1 MKHSYKSSKKMLR
14 PVICASV
21 VAAMG
26 LATPAVAQTADVAK
40 SAQEIVEGNT
50 LTGVILDSST
60 GLPLPGARVSVV
72 GNAKA
77 TAMTDDNGKFN
88 LNLPAN
94 AVNLNVEAPGF
105 STIIVPVRDR
115 KDMTIR
121 LGSPMEG
128 DIYKNA
134 LTADAHND
142 RTEFA
147 IGQTVSDNSVADL
160 QGDLYAISRSGM
172 PGAGHAVY
180 IEGLHSINSSSQPLY
195 VVDGVIWSVSD
206 DNSSIMDGHFDNPLA
221 LISPDDIENI
231 YVMKNGTA
239 IYGAKGG
246 NGVVII
252 ETKRAK
258 GEATE
263 IEAYARMGWRHAAKS
278 IPMMNADQY
287 RTYASDIIKD
297 KYDNQTVIDRLGFL
311 NDDPTSSQYYDTHNN
326 TNWLDLVTRDG
337 LMMNYG
343 VNVRGG
349 DDRALYMFSLGYT
362 QNEGTIKETS
372 FDRINVRFN
381 SDINLWRGSSLR
393 FDVAYAQDT
402 YKLRDDGMNAYSS
415 PYYISMIKSP
425 LYHPNIL
432 ALDGSLTSKYA
443 DKDELDVTNP
453 MEILD
458 MGVGESRNY
467 RFNLNAAPRYR
478 FNDALTVEGL
488 VAYTFNKIKENS
500 FVPDYGVDER
510 DFVNSNGEIYATSR
524 NVVKSLM
531 TRHTTFIADLHFFYN
546 PLRSIEHKLGFT
558 GGFRFQNDT
567 YVNSVGE
574 GHNTPS
580 DFINDLGNTSSSLH
594 FTSGHDLTWRNLA
607 WYLSGE
613 YAFMQRYILNFDGV
627 MESNSR
633 FGNNAPGAAH
643 IGGVSWGLFPSVT
656 AAWLMTSENWMNNVS
671 FLDLLKIRASF
682 DMAGNDKIP
691 FYANRTYFASEA
703 LNNNGF
709 GQVIANIGNDRLKWE
724 TTRTWRFGFD
734 ASLFA
739 NRWTMAFDFY
749 TSKTSDLL
757 IQKRAKDE
765 VGLEYYWSNGG
776 DLSNKGINFST
787 TVRAINLRDWK
798 LDIGATIG
806 HYKNKITSL
815 PEGQI
820 LTDIC
825 GGQVLTAV
833 GNPVG
838 VFYGYKADGVYST
851 VAEAQAA
858 NLAIRNNDG
867 SLTRFEAGD
876 MRFNDLNR
884 DGIISEAD
892 RQVIGDPNPD
902 IYGNF
907 NFRLSWKNFT
917 LGTVFTY
924 SVGNDAYNALRAQLE
939 AGNDIFNQ
947 STAMLN
953 RWVANGQVTDV
964 PRAVYEDP
972 MGNGR
977 FSNRWIEDAS
987 YLKWKSLSLDYRIP
1001 ISSPYIQGVTLSF
1014 AVNNL
1019 CTWTKYLGADPE
1031 FAFGN
1036 SPLFLGV
1043 DAGMVPQARE
1053 FNFGVKVNL

>member
-1 MKHSYKSSKKMLR
+1 MKHSYNTSKKMLR
-14 PVICASV
+14 PVVCASV
-21 VAAMG
+21 AAVMG
-26 LATPAVAQTADVAK
+26 LGMPAAAQDAGAPVSAK
-40 SAQEIVEGNT
+40 ETVVGNT
-50 LTGVILDSST
+50 LAGLVIDSST

-72 GNAKA
+72 DSRAM
-77 TAMTDDNGKFN
+77 AMTGDDGKFT
-88 LNLPAN
+88 LNLPDGA
-94 AVNLNVEAPGF
+94 ATLKVTAPGF
-105 STIIVPVRDR
+105 ADILVPVRGE
-115 KDMTIR
+115 KELTIR
-121 LGSPMEG
+121 LSMPMEG

-142 RTEFA
+142 RTEFS

-160 QGDLYAISRSGM
+160 QGDLYSISRSGM

-180 IEGLHSINSSSQPLY
+180 VEGLHSINSSSQPLY
-195 VVDGVIWSVSD
+195 VVDGVVWSVAD
-206 DNSSIMDGHFDNPLA
+206 DNTSIMDGHFNNPLA
-221 LISPDDIENI
+221 LISPDDIANI

-258 GEATE
+258 TEATE
-263 IEAYARMGWRHAAKS
+263 IEAYARVGWRHAAKT
-278 IPMMNADQY
+278 IPMMNAAQY

-297 KYDNQTVIDRLGFL
+297 KYDNQQTIDRLGFL
-311 NDDPTSSQYYDTHNN
+311 NDDPTSSQYYDTHND

-337 LMMNYG
+337 VMMNYG

-362 QNEGTIKETS
+362 KNEGTIKETS

-393 FDVAYAQDT
+393 FDVAYAQDNF
-402 YKLRDDGMNAYSS
+402 KLRDDGMNAYSS

-453 MEILD
+453 MNILD
-458 MGVGESRNY
+458 LGIGEGRNY
-467 RFNLNAAPRYR
+467 RFNINAAPRYR

-488 VAYTFNKIKENS
+488 VAYTFDKIKENS

-510 DFVNSNGEIYATSR
+510 DFINENGEIYAESR

-531 TRHTTFIADLHFFYN
+531 NRHTTFIADLHLFYN
-546 PLRSIEHKLGFT
+546 PLRSIEHRLGFT
-558 GGFRFQNDT
+558 GGFRYQNDT
-567 YVNSVGE
+567 YVHSYGE

-594 FTSGHDLTWRNLA
+594 FTEGKDLEWRNMA

-613 YAFMQRYILNFDGV
+613 YAFMQRYILNVDAV
-627 MESNSR
+627 LESNSR
-633 FGNNAPGAAH
+633 FGKNAPGAAH
-643 IGGVSWGLFPSVT
+643 IGGVSWGFFPSVT
-656 AAWLMTSENWMNNVS
+656 AAWLMTSEKWMQNVN
-671 FLDLLKIRASF
+671 FLDLLKLRASL
-682 DMAGNDKIP
+682 DIAGNDKIP
-691 FYANRTYFASEA
+691 FYANRTYFASEN

-724 TTRTWRFGFD
+724 TTRTWRVGFD

-739 NRWTMAFDFY
+739 NRWTMSFDFY

-776 DLSNKGINFST
+776 DMTNKGINFST
-787 TVRAINLRDWK
+787 TVRALNLRDWK
-798 LDIGATIG
+798 LDIGAAIG

-815 PEGQI
+815 PGGQI

-838 VFYGYKADGVYST
+838 VFYGYKADGVYSSM
-851 VAEAQAA
+851 ADAAAA
-858 NLAIRNNDG
+858 NLSIRNADG
-867 SLTRFEAGD
+867 SLTPFEAGD
-876 MRFNDLNR
+876 MRFHDR
-884 DGIISEAD
+884 DGNGVIESKDQEI
-892 RQVIGDPNPD
+892 IGDPNPD
-902 IYGNF
+902 IFGNF
-907 NFRLSWKNFT
+907 NLRLTWKNFT

-924 SVGNDAYNALRAQLE
+924 SVGNDAYNALRAKLE
-939 AGNDIFNQ
+939 AGDDIFNQ
-947 STAMLN
+947 TTAMLN

-987 YLKWKSLSLDYRIP
+987 YLKWKSLSIDYRIP

-1036 SPLFLGV
+1036 SPLYLGV

>member
-21 VAAMG
+21 VAVMG
-26 LATPAVAQTADVAK
+26 LGTPAVAQTADAAK
-40 SAQEIVEGNT
+40 SAQEKVDENT
-50 LTGVILDSST
+50 LSGVVIDSST
-60 GLPLPGARVSVV
+60 GQPLPGARVAVV
-72 GNAKA
+72 DAKA
-77 TAMTDDNGKFN
+77 MAMTDDDGKFN
-88 LNLPAN
+88 LKLPAD
-94 AVNLNVEAPGF
+94 AATLRVEAPGF
-105 STIIVPVRDR
+105 ATILVPLRGQ
-115 KDMTIR
+115 KDLTIR
-121 LGSPMEG
+121 LGIPMEG

-160 QGDLYAISRSGM
+160 QGDLYSISRSGM

-258 GEATE
+258 SEATE
-263 IEAYARMGWRHAAKS
+263 IEAYARVGWRHAAKT

-297 KYDNQTVIDRLGFL
+297 KYENQIVIDRLGFL

-362 QNEGTIKETS
+362 QNEGTVKETS

-415 PYYISMIKSP
+415 PYYIAMIKSP

-458 MGVGESRNY
+458 MGIGESRNY

-510 DFVNSNGEIYATSR
+510 DFINSNGEIYATSR

-546 PLRSIEHKLGFT
+546 PLRTIEHKLSFT
-558 GGFRFQNDT
+558 GGFRYQNDT

-580 DFINDLGNTSSSLH
+580 DFINDLGNTTSSLH
-594 FTSGHDLTWRNLA
+594 FISGHDFTWRNMA

-613 YAFMQRYILNFDGV
+613 YAFLQRYILNFDGV

-633 FGNNAPGAAH
+633 FGKNAPGAAH

-656 AAWLMTSENWMNNVS
+656 AAWLMSSEKWMNDVR
-671 FLDLLKIRASF
+671 FLDLFKIRASF

-798 LDIGATIG
+798 LDIGANIG

-815 PEGQI
+815 PEGQM

-838 VFYGYKADGVYST
+838 VFYGYKADGVFSS

-858 NLAIRNNDG
+858 NLSIRNSDG
-867 SLTRFEAGD
+867 SLTPFEAGD
-876 MRFNDLNR
+876 MRFIDS
-884 DGIISEAD
+884 DGNGVITEAD
-892 RQVIGDPNPD
+892 RGIIGDPNPD
-902 IYGNF
+902 IFGNF
-907 NFRLSWKNFT
+907 NLRLTWKNFT

-939 AGNDIFNQ
+939 AGDDIFNQ
-947 STAMLN
+947 TTAMLN

-1036 SPLFLGV
+1036 SPLYLGV

>member
-1 MKHSYKSSKKMLR
+1 MKHSYNTSKKMLR
-14 PVICASV
+14 PVVCASV
-21 VAAMG
+21 AAVMG
-26 LATPAVAQTADVAK
+26 LGMPAVAQEVDTKA
-40 SAQEIVEGNT
+40 AQETVVENKISGQ
-50 LTGVILDSST
+50 VIDSST
-60 GLPLPGARVSVV
+60 GQPLAGARVSVV
-72 GNAKA
+72 NARA
-77 TAMTDDNGKFN
+77 MAMTGDDGKFA
-88 LNLPAN
+88 LNMPAG
-94 AVNLNVEAPGF
+94 ASTLQVTAPGF
-105 STIIVPVRDR
+105 ADILVPVRGN
-115 KDMTIR
+115 KELTIK
-121 LGSPMEG
+121 LSVPMEG

-147 IGQTVSDNSVADL
+147 IGQTVADNSVADL

-172 PGAGHAVY
+172 PGAGHVVY
-180 IEGLHSINSSSQPLY
+180 VEGLHSINSSSQPLY
-195 VVDGVIWSVSD
+195 VVDGVVWSVAD
-206 DNSSIMDGHFDNPLA
+206 DNSSILDGHFNNPLA

-231 YVMKNGTA
+231 YVLKNGTA

-246 NGVVII
+246 NGVVVI

-263 IEAYARMGWRHAAKS
+263 IEAYARMGWRHAPKR
-278 IPMMNADQY
+278 IPMMNAAQY

-297 KYDNQTVIDRLGFL
+297 KYDNQEVIDRLGFL
-311 NDDPTSSQYYDTHNN
+311 NDDPTSSQYYDTHND
-326 TNWLDLVTRDG
+326 TDWLDLVTRDG
-337 LMMNYG
+337 IMMNYG

-362 QNEGTIKETS
+362 KNEGTIKETS

-381 SDINLWRGSSLR
+381 SDINLWKGSSLR
-393 FDVAYAQDT
+393 FDVAYAQDNF
-402 YKLRDDGMNAYSS
+402 KLRDDGLNPYSS

-432 ALDGSLTSKYA
+432 AADGSLTSKYA

-453 MEILD
+453 MNILD
-458 MGVGESRNY
+458 MGVGEGRNY

-488 VAYTFNKIKENS
+488 VAYTFDKIKENS

-510 DFVNSNGEIYATSR
+510 DFVNENGEIYAESR

-531 TRHTTFIADLHFFYN
+531 NRHTTFIADLHFFYN
-546 PLRSIEHKLGFT
+546 PLRGIEHNLKFT
-558 GGFRFQNDT
+558 GGFRYQNDT
-567 YVNSVGE
+567 YVRSYGE

-580 DFINDLGNTSSSLH
+580 DFINDLGNTTSSLH
-594 FTSGHDLTWRNLA
+594 FTDGVDLEWRNMA

-613 YAFMQRYILNFDGV
+613 YAWMQRYILNFDAV
-627 MESNSR
+627 LESNSR

-643 IGGVSWGLFPSVT
+643 IGGVSWGFFPSVT
-656 AAWLMTSENWMNNVS
+656 AAWLMSSEKWMNDVR
-671 FLDLLKIRASF
+671 FLDLLKLRASL
-682 DMAGNDKIP
+682 DIAGNDKIP
-691 FYANRTYFASEA
+691 FYANRTYFASQQ

-724 TTRTWRFGFD
+724 TTRTWRVGFD

-739 NRWTMAFDFY
+739 NRWTMSFDYY
-749 TSKTSDLL
+749 TAKTSDLL
-757 IQKRAKDE
+757 VQKKAKDE
-765 VGLEYYWSNGG
+765 VGLKYYWSNGG
-776 DLSNKGINFST
+776 DMTNHGINFST

-798 LDIGATIG
+798 LDVGATIG

-838 VFYGYKADGVYST
+838 VFYGYKADGVYAS
-851 VAEAQAA
+851 AADAQAA
-858 NLAIRNNDG
+858 NLSIRNADG
-867 SLTRFEAGD
+867 SLTPFEAGD
-876 MRFNDLNR
+876 MRFRDL
-884 DGIISEAD
+884 DGNNIINEKD
-892 RQVIGDPNPD
+892 REIIGDPNPD
-902 IYGNF
+902 IFGNF
-907 NFRLSWKNFT
+907 NLRLSWKNFT

-924 SVGNDAYNALRAQLE
+924 SVGNDAYNALRAKLE
-939 AGNDIFNQ
+939 AGDDIFNQ
-947 STAMLN
+947 TTAMLN

-987 YLKWKSLSLDYRIP
+987 YLKWKSLSVDYRIP

-1019 CTWTKYLGADPE
+1019 CTWTKYLGPDPE

-1036 SPLFLGV
+1036 SPLYLGV
-1043 DAGMVPQARE
+1043 DAGMVSQARE